1 MNPNADPNSLLPI
14 KGDDYQQEA
23 SWDEGSVTMDISDCE
38 LGDRKELI
46 VGNDT
51 QGRKES
57 PILMWKAWEDE
68 NARWLENIQLTFFK
82 MCDHSGLM
90 WKAWEEDHWRW
101 LRSLN
106 DADADIDLANVNDVL
121 AETAE
126 PPSSVIMPLL
136 RYQKEWLAWALQ
148 QEESAARGGILADEM
163 GMGKTVQAIALVLAK
178 KELQGAGDGDFPQQS
193 SSLGL
198 PKAKATLVICPL
210 IAVTQWVNE
219 ISRVTVTG
227 SQKVMVYHGSKRGK
241 SLHEFLDHDFVIT
254 TYSVVQAEYR
264 KFFLPEK
271 QECPWCG
278 ELFHEEFFA
287 LHQDNC
293 VCYPEYVL
301 GKNKPLIKCL
311 KNKEPLKKG
320 KRLSK
325 DKASGAGSSTNDSEG
340 ADKGPHLSSVDWNR
354 IILDEAHHIKD
365 NLSSTS
371 HAVLS
376 LNSTYKWALSGTPL
390 QNRVGE
396 LYSLIRFLQIFPYS
410 YYFCEDCDCR
420 SPNCSVIEC
429 SICNHKTYRHFCWWD
444 KYITRPIKLGGH
456 TGRGRDAM
464 LLLKHKILKSILL
477 RRTKVGRSADLALPP
492 KMIFLRRDSL
502 DIKEEDYLRSLYNDT
517 QAQFNTYAEGTVVN
531 NYANIY
537 DRLMRVRQALNH
549 PYLVVYS
556 KNALSQSSVA
566 NDDGEV
572 KCGLCHESVED
583 PVVNACGHT
592 FCQFCMINFS
602 ASAGQ
607 GSCPTC
613 FITGFKSSSILN
625 RIRLH
630 DFKTSTK
637 LEALREEIRFMVQ
650 RDGTAKGIVF
660 SQFPSFLDLI
670 HYSLQKSGVQCVQ
683 LDGSTNMKARNT
695 AIKRFNEDPDCK
707 LFLMSLKAGGTAL
720 NLTVAS
726 HVFLMDV
733 WWNPAVEQ
741 QAQDRVHRIGQ
752 CKPVRVVRF
761 VIEGSVE
768 ERILKLQEKK
778 KLVFEGTVSGSADA
792 LGKLSERDLKFLFST

>member
-1 MNPNADPNSLLPI
+1 
-14 KGDDYQQEA
+14 
-23 SWDEGSVTMDISDCE
+23 
-38 LGDRKELI
+38 
-46 VGNDT
+46 
-51 QGRKES
+51 
-57 PILMWKAWEDE
+57 
-68 NARWLENIQLTFFK
+68 
-82 MCDHSGLM
+82 M

-148 QEESAARGGILADEM
+148 QEESAAGGGILADEM

-219 ISRVTVTG
+219 ISRVTVT
-227 SQKVMVYHGSKRGK
+227 
-241 SLHEFLDHDFVIT
+241 
-254 TYSVVQAEYR
+254 
-264 KFFLPEK
+264 
-271 QECPWCG
+271 
-278 ELFHEEFFA
+278 
-287 LHQDNC
+287 
-293 VCYPEYVL
+293 EYVL

-592 FCQFCMINFS
+592 FCQSCLINFS

-752 CKPVRVVRF
+752 CKPVRQVPWLY
-761 VIEGSVE
+761 SY
-768 ERILKLQEKK
+768 LQ
-778 KLVFEGTVSGSADA
+778 SS
-792 LGKLSERDLKFLFST
+792 STIVQPFF

>member
-1 MNPNADPNSLLPI
+1 MLTSCDI
-14 KGDDYQQEA
+14 
-23 SWDEGSVTMDISDCE
+23 VT
-38 LGDRKELI
+38 L
-46 VGNDT
+46 
-51 QGRKES
+51 
-57 PILMWKAWEDE
+57 
-68 NARWLENIQLTFFK
+68 
-82 MCDHSGLM
+82 
-90 WKAWEEDHWRW
+90 
-101 LRSLN
+101 
-106 DADADIDLANVNDVL
+106 
-121 AETAE
+121 
-126 PPSSVIMPLL
+126 
-136 RYQKEWLAWALQ
+136 
-148 QEESAARGGILADEM
+148 
-163 GMGKTVQAIALVLAK
+163 
-178 KELQGAGDGDFPQQS
+178 
-193 SSLGL
+193 
-198 PKAKATLVICPL
+198 
-210 IAVTQWVNE
+210 
-219 ISRVTVTG
+219 
-227 SQKVMVYHGSKRGK
+227 
-241 SLHEFLDHDFVIT
+241 
-254 TYSVVQAEYR
+254 
-264 KFFLPEK
+264 
-271 QECPWCG
+271 
-278 ELFHEEFFA
+278 
-287 LHQDNC
+287 
-293 VCYPEYVL
+293 
-301 GKNKPLIKCL
+301 
-311 KNKEPLKKG
+311 
-320 KRLSK
+320 
-325 DKASGAGSSTNDSEG
+325 
-340 ADKGPHLSSVDWNR
+340 
-354 IILDEAHHIKD
+354 
-365 NLSSTS
+365 
-371 HAVLS
+371 
-376 LNSTYKWALSGTPL
+376 
-390 QNRVGE
+390 
-396 LYSLIRFLQIFPYS
+396 
-410 YYFCEDCDCR
+410 
-420 SPNCSVIEC
+420 
-429 SICNHKTYRHFCWWD
+429 

-464 LLLKHKILKSILL
+464 FLLKHKILKSILL

-517 QAQFNTYAEGTVVN
+517 QAQFNTYAEGTVVNNYANIYDRLMRVRQALNHPYLVVYSKNALSQSSVANDDGEVKCGLCHESVEDPVFFSSMSEYFLTCRYAEGTVVN

-726 HVFLMDV
+726 HREEIRFMVQRDGTAKGVVFSQFPSFLDLIHYSLQKSGVQCVQLDGSTNMKARDTAIKRFNEDPDCRLFLTSLKAGGTALNLTVASHVFLMDV

-752 CKPVRVVRF
+752 FKPVRQVPWLY
-761 VIEGSVE
+761 SY
-768 ERILKLQEKK
+768 LQ
-778 KLVFEGTVSGSADA
+778 SS
-792 LGKLSERDLKFLFST
+792 STIVQPFF

>member
-1 MNPNADPNSLLPI
+1 MSIAGIRYVD
-14 KGDDYQQEA
+14 
-23 SWDEGSVTMDISDCE
+23 SWGVFGMSIT
-38 LGDRKELI
+38 GDRH
-46 VGNDT
+46 VDSCGVA
-51 QGRKES
+51 S
-57 PILMWKAWEDE
+57 PISIYAIGVSEHLANYGD
-68 NARWLENIQLTFFK
+68 R
-82 MCDHSGLM
+82 SGLM
-90 WKAWEEDHWRW
+90 WKVWEEDHWSW
-101 LRSLN
+101 LQSLN
-106 DADADIDLANVNDVL
+106 DVEADIDLENVNDVL

-148 QEESAARGGILADEM
+148 QEESAAKGGILADEM
-163 GMGKTVQAIALVLAK
+163 GMGKTAQAIALVMAK
-178 KELQGAGDGDFPQQS
+178 KEIEGAGDGAFPQPS
-193 SSLGL
+193 SSSGL
-198 PKAKATLVICPL
+198 PKVKATLVICPV
-210 IAVTQWVNE
+210 IALMQWANE
-219 ISRVTVTG
+219 ISRFTLAG
-227 SQKVMVYHGSKRGK
+227 SNKVLIYYGSKRER
-241 SLHEFLDHDFVIT
+241 SLKEFADHDFVIT
-254 TYSVVQAEYR
+254 TYSVVETEYR
-264 KFFLPEK
+264 KHVLPEK

-278 ELFHEEFFA
+278 ELFHEEFLP
-287 LHQDNC
+287 LHRDFK
-293 VCYPEYVL
+293 CYPEYVL
-301 GKNKPLIKCL
+301 GKTKPLK
-311 KNKEPLKKG
+311 KKNTDAGVDERNKEVLKKG

-325 DKASGAGSSTNDSEG
+325 DKASGAGSSAYDSEG
-340 ADKGPHLSSVDWNR
+340 ADKGPRERNCNLYSVDWNR

-365 NLSSTS
+365 NRSSTS

-376 LNSTYKWALSGTPL
+376 FNSTYKWALSGTPL

-420 SPNCSVIEC
+420 TPNSSLIEC

-517 QAQFNTYAEGTVVN
+517 QAQFNTYVTEGTVMN

-537 DRLMRVRQALNH
+537 NRLTRVRQALNH

-572 KCGLCHESVED
+572 KCGLCHKSVED

-592 FCQFCMINFS
+592 FCQSCLINFS

-625 RIRLH
+625 RIRLG

-650 RDGTAKGIVF
+650 RDGTAKGVVF

-683 LDGSTNMKARNT
+683 LDGSTNMKARDT
-695 AIKRFNEDPDCK
+695 AIKRFNEDPDCR
-707 LFLMSLKAGGTAL
+707 LFLTSLKAGGTAL

-752 CKPVRVVRF
+752 FKPVRVVRF

-768 ERILKLQEKK
+768 ERILELQEKK
-778 KLVFEGTVSGSADA
+778 QLVFEGTVSGSADA
-792 LGKLSERDLKFLFST
+792 LGKLSERDLKFLFSI